1 MFFCCL
7 EFLPKKEQM
16 NLFLIDNKKHF
27 EINRPLGLLLFQFIF
42 VTTNTFAVCTGDFTT
57 EATLICTIFVA
68 KS

>member
-1 MFFCCL
+1 
-7 EFLPKKEQM
+7 M